1 MSPRRETFAEPGVGC
16 PEGPQRKARSE
27 RRATVLGWHGAGCPE
42 DPSPISA
49 EDARICLSPWRD
61 LCVTTGWLLGRP
73 LTLTLSPRRG
83 IKTKTPG
90 RGRPRPGRPLTPT
103 LSPRRGSKSRRT
115 FEDEGRFAKVS
126 LERVKSAAP
135 LGHCRP
141 YAGAGAWTETGR
153 PLTPGLSPRQAL
165 TLSSRRDLCGTQGW
179 LPGRPSPQP
188 SPPGETFA

>member
-61 LCVTTGWLLGRP
+61 LCVTTGWLPGRP

-103 LSPRRGSKSRRT
+103 LSPRRGIKSGRR
-115 FEDEGRFAKVS
+115 FEDQGSCAKVS
-126 LERVKSAAP
+126 RGRGSKS
-135 LGHCRP
+135 
-141 YAGAGAWTETGR
+141 GR
-153 PLTPGLSPRQAL
+153 KFEDQVSCANV
-165 TLSSRRDLCGTQGW
+165 SEERDLCGTRGG
-179 LPGRPSPQP
+179 LPGRPSAE
-188 SPPGETFA
+188 GEE